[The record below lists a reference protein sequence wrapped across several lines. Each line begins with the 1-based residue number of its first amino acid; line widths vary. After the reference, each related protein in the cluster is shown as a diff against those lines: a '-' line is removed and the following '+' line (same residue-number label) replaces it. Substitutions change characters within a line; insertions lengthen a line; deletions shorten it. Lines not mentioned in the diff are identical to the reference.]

1 MDGFELKDAMGQIHI
16 SEEMQEEIIKNVQKQ
31 MKYRDRKTKYRKKMA
46 ASAAA
51 VTLAALA
58 IGFPVR
64 AFVENIVRERM
75 ENMSTEEVEDI
86 VIMIREQDASAAQNV
101 SSQDASADPISTED
115 SGREEGQEQTTGLAD
130 GFSREYSANEEE
142 RSQAL
147 WQAYKEGT
155 FPENVIAQV
164 DNAEDAPEGTLCY
177 IRSTGVFHLPDQE
190 MTDEEILEIIDFQ
203 HKMSYAVSQTPA
215 AQEARVEM
223 EAERERQRE
232 AIRAA
237 GGISEEEAI
246 EIATKQ
252 MESDLGERAEGKE
265 ILRYQDGSVA
275 VPILDI
281 SEETEYEH
289 KGDLAYFVNFYNSS
303 DHFGYTCII
312 DAVDGSI
319 LRIDTNEPISEE

>member
-1 MDGFELKDAMGQIHI
+1 MDGFELKEAMEQIHI

-31 MKYRDRKTKYRKKMA
+31 MKYRSRKSKYRKKMA
-46 ASAAA
+46 ATAAA
-51 VTLAALA
+51 VTLAVLA

-64 AFVENIVRERM
+64 AFVANIVRERM
-75 ENMSTEEVEDI
+75 ENMPAEEVEGI
-86 VIMIREQDASAAQNV
+86 VVMMQEQDAYAVQN
-101 SSQDASADPISTED
+101 ASPDSTDD
-115 SGREEGQEQTTGLAD
+115 SGREEGQQTTGLAD
-130 GFSREYSANEEE
+130 GFSREYSAGEKE

-177 IRSTGVFHLPDQE
+177 ISSTGVFRLPDQE

-215 AQEARVEM
+215 AQEARAEM
-223 EAERERQRE
+223 EAEREQQRE
-232 AIRAA
+232 AIQAA

-246 EIATKQ
+246 EIATRQ

-281 SEETEYEH
+281 SEQTDYEH

-303 DHFGYTCII
+303 DHTAYTCII

-319 LRIDTNEPISEE
+319 LRIDTKEPISEE

>member
-1 MDGFELKDAMGQIHI
+1 MDRFELKEAMDQVHI

-31 MKYRDRKTKYRKKMA
+31 MKYRNRKTKYRKKMA

-51 VTLAALA
+51 ITLAVLA

-64 AFVENIVRERM
+64 AFVANIVRERM
-75 ENMSTEEVEDI
+75 ENMPTEEVEDI
-86 VIMIREQDASAAQNV
+86 VIMIREQDAYATQN
-101 SSQDASADPISTED
+101 ASADPDSTD
-115 SGREEGQEQTTGLAD
+115 DEGPQQTTGMAD
-130 GFSREYSANEEE
+130 GFSREYTADEEE
-142 RSQAL
+142 RSQVL

-155 FPENVIAQV
+155 FPENVITQV

-190 MTDEEILEIIDFQ
+190 MTDEEMLEIIDFQ

-215 AQEARVEM
+215 AQEARAEM
-223 EAERERQRE
+223 EAEREQQRE

-237 GGISEEEAI
+237 GGITEEEAI

-252 MESDLGERAEGKE
+252 MESDLGGRAEGKE

-275 VPILDI
+275 VLILDI
-281 SEETEYEH
+281 SGETDYEH
-289 KGDLAYFVNFYNSS
+289 KGDLAYLVNFYNSS
-303 DHFGYTCII
+303 DHSSYTCII

-319 LRIDTNEPISEE
+319 LHIDTNEPISEE